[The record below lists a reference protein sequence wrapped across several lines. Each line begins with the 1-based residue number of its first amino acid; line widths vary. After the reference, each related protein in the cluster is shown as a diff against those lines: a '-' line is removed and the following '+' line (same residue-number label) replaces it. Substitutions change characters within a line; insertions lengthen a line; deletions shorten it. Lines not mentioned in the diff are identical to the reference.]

1 MHVGAGI
8 IDKMIK
14 SIMFLATLLS
24 AAVPVSAHALTMSS
38 STGHTVHASQQK
50 NMKMTVVAGC
60 SSYCQAAPTKRQEFK
75 VKNNIRKRIHDVFD
89 GVKTSQSYVR
99 SLGSLLHT
107 WIVMMFSSSWRP
119 PDIILLS
126 GTMQTTL

>member
-1 MHVGAGI
+1 MHARTGI

-24 AAVPVSAHALTMSS
+24 AVMPVSAHALTMSS
-38 STGHTVHASQQK
+38 STGHAVHVSQQK
-50 NMKMTVVAGC
+50 NTKLAFVAGC
-60 SSYCQAAPTKRQEFK
+60 SSYCQVAPTKRQGLK
-75 VKNNIRKRIHDVFD
+75 LKNNIRKRIHDVFD
-89 GVKTSQSYVR
+89 GVKASHSYVR

-107 WIVMMFSSSWRP
+107 WIKLMLSSSWRP